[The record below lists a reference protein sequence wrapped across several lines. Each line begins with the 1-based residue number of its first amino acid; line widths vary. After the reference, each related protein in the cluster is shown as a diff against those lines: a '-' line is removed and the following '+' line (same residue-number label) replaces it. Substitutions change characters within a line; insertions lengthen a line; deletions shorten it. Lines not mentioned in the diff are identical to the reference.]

1 MILEGLVTTLAADG
15 AMNLAPMGPEVDD
28 GDVRLERFLL
38 RPFKATTTYR
48 NLMNHPEGV
57 LHVTDD
63 ALLLARAAMGAI
75 DASRL
80 PVRAA
85 SVVRGAVLTSCCR
98 YHEFRVV
105 ASEGED
111 RGGLRAVL
119 VAETVAS
126 GRLREWFGLNRAR
139 HAVVEAAILATRVG
153 IVPIGEIR
161 DELKRLSV
169 PVDKTGGAAER
180 AALELLKGH
189 VERAAVGL
197 ERGLRT
203 EGASS

>member
-1 MILEGLVTTLAADG
+1 MILEGLVTTLARDG
-15 AMNLAPMGPEVDD
+15 AMNVAPMGPEVEDD
-28 GDVRLERFLL
+28 DTALGRFRL

-48 NLMNHPEGV
+48 NLMDHPEGV

-63 ALLLARAAMGAI
+63 ALLLARAAIGAV
-75 DASRL
+75 DASGL
-80 PVRAA
+80 SVRAA
-85 SVVRGAVLTSCCR
+85 SAVRGAVLASCCR
-98 YHEFRVV
+98 YHEFRIVGN
-105 ASEGED
+105 EGED

-119 VAETVAS
+119 VGETVAS
-126 GRLREWFGLNRAR
+126 GRFRDFFGFNRAK